1 MVRVRGK
8 VCMVRVR
15 ERQMGHEVRRVMLR
29 ASGRSE
35 CIVVVVTVTV
45 TVTVIVV
52 WSSMAWLAD
61 A

>member
-1 MVRVRGK
+1 
-8 VCMVRVR
+8 MVRVR

-35 CIVVVVTVTV
+35 CIVVAVVVVVTV